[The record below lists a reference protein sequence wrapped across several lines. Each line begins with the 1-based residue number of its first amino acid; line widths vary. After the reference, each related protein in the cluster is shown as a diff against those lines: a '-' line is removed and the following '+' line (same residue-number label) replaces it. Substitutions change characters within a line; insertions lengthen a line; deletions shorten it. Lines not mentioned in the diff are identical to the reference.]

1 MCNEKNYNMDVGK
14 VTEKEN
20 KIDIIKQDIKSLEDQ
35 FQNLKNDCNFITNF
49 LK

>member
-35 FQNLKNDCNFITNF
+35 CQNLKNDCNIITNF